1 MISVENLSKSFGGQ
15 VLFED
20 ASFRLNSRERVGLV
34 GRNGHGKSTLFR
46 MLAGRESPDSGK
58 IVIPKQYR
66 IGHLEQH
73 IEFTEPTVLA
83 EGMRGLPETE
93 SDHHWKVEKVLAG
106 LGFSDE
112 DMHRPPREFSGGY
125 QVRLSL
131 AKVLV
136 SEPDLLLLDEP
147 TNYLDI
153 TSIRWIERFLNA
165 WPRELLL
172 ITHDRSFMDRVV
184 THVVG
189 IHRRKMRKVEGD
201 TGKFYD
207 QLAQEEEVYEKTRL
221 NDERKRKEIEQFI
234 TRFRAKARLANLVQ
248 SRVKTLEKM
257 ERKEKL
263 ETLKDLDFS
272 FRDRPFAGRQMLTVE
287 NLSFAYPGGTPLFK
301 DLSFSV
307 GPGERVGV
315 VGKNGRGKTTLLK
328 VLSGALEPAAGEIK
342 YNPNVEIGIY
352 EQSHLK
358 TLVESRTVAEEI
370 LYSDTGVD
378 QQLSRNIAGA
388 MMFEGDTALKKIS
401 VLSGGERSR
410 VMLGKLLAKPLN
422 LLLLDEPT
430 NHLDMTSCDALLA
443 ALDHFDGAVI
453 LVTHNEMFLHAL
465 AQRLVVFDED
475 GATVFDGG
483 YEQFLERGGWGD
495 DDGGGPSK
503 TRRSAPVEEAAPP
516 APVLSRKELRKRR
529 SEIVAER
536 SRVLKPV
543 EKQIA
548 GLESNIET
556 AEQTLERR
564 HQEMQA
570 ASESGDG
577 ERIVALSQEIH
588 DIQTRIDADFEKLEG
603 LTEILEREGAAYEE
617 KLARLDAEGGGG

>member
-1 MISVENLSKSFGGQ
+1 MISIENLSKSFGGQ

-46 MLAGRESPDSGK
+46 ILAGRESADSGR

-73 IEFTEPTVLA
+73 IEFTERTVLA
-83 EGMRGLPETE
+83 EGMKGLPEAE

-112 DMHRPPREFSGGY
+112 DMGRPPREFSGGY

-189 IHRRKMRKVEGD
+189 IHRHGMRKVAGD
-201 TGKFYD
+201 TGKFYE
-207 QLAQEEEVYEKTRL
+207 QLAMEEEVYEKTRL

-248 SRVKTLEKM
+248 SRVKTLAKM
-257 ERKEKL
+257 EKKEKL

-272 FRDRPFAGRQMLTVE
+272 FRDRPFSGRQMLSVRD
-287 NLSFAYPGGTPLFK
+287 LSFAYPGGERLFEG
-301 DLSFSV
+301 LAFAV
-307 GPGERVGV
+307 GPGDRIGV

-328 VLSGALEPAAGEIK
+328 VLSGALDATEGEAR
-342 YNPNVEIGIY
+342 YNPNVAVGIY

-358 TLVESRTVAEEI
+358 TLVDSRTVAEEI
-370 LYSDTGVD
+370 LYSDAGVD
-378 QQLSRNIAGA
+378 QQLARNIAGA
-388 MMFEGDTALKKIS
+388 MMFEGDAALKKVG

-410 VMLGKLLAKPLN
+410 VMLGKLLASPLN

-430 NHLDMTSCDALLA
+430 NHLDMTSCDALLE

-465 AQRLVVFDED
+465 VQRLVVFDEN
-475 GATVFDGG
+475 GASVFEGSYAD
-483 YEQFLERGGWGD
+483 FLERGGWGD
-495 DDGGGPSK
+495 EEGGGPSR
-503 TRRSAPVEEAAPP
+503 TRRRAEPEAAAPP
-516 APVLSRKELRKRR
+516 PSSVDRKALRKKR
-529 SEIVAER
+529 SMIVAER
-536 SRVLKPV
+536 SRTLKPLEQKIARIEAGI
-543 EKQIA
+543 EKD
-548 GLESNIET
+548 EK
-556 AEQTLERR
+556 TLARLNEA
-564 HQEMQA
+564 MQA
-570 ASESGDG
+570 ASESGDAA
-577 ERIVALSQEIH
+577 RIVALSRELH
-588 DIQTRIDADFEKLEG
+588 DCQARIDADFERLET
-603 LTEILEREGAAYEE
+603 LTETLERDGAVFDE
-617 KLARLDAEGGGG
+617 KLARLDAEAGN

>member
-46 MLAGRESPDSGK
+46 MLVGRESPDSGK

-248 SRVKTLEKM
+248 SRVKTLAKM

-272 FRDRPFAGRQMLTVE
+272 FRDRPFAGRQMLNVE

-370 LYSDTGVD
+370 L
-378 QQLSRNIAGA
+378 R
-388 MMFEGDTALKKIS
+388 
-401 VLSGGERSR
+401 
-410 VMLGKLLAKPLN
+410 
-422 LLLLDEPT
+422 
-430 NHLDMTSCDALLA
+430 
-443 ALDHFDGAVI
+443 
-453 LVTHNEMFLHAL
+453 
-465 AQRLVVFDED
+465 
-475 GATVFDGG
+475 
-483 YEQFLERGGWGD
+483 
-495 DDGGGPSK
+495 
-503 TRRSAPVEEAAPP
+503 AP
-516 APVLSRKELRKRR
+516 
-529 SEIVAER
+529 
-536 SRVLKPV
+536 
-543 EKQIA
+543 
-548 GLESNIET
+548 
-556 AEQTLERR
+556 
-564 HQEMQA
+564 
-570 ASESGDG
+570 
-577 ERIVALSQEIH
+577 
-588 DIQTRIDADFEKLEG
+588 
-603 LTEILEREGAAYEE
+603 
-617 KLARLDAEGGGG
+617 

>member
-1 MISVENLSKSFGGQ
+1 MISIENLSKSFGGQ

-46 MLAGRESPDSGK
+46 ILAGRESADSGR

-83 EGMRGLPETE
+83 EGMKGLPEAE

-112 DMHRPPREFSGGY
+112 DMGRPPREFSGGY

-189 IHRRKMRKVEGD
+189 IHRHGMRKVAGD
-201 TGKFYD
+201 TGKFYE
-207 QLAQEEEVYEKTRL
+207 QLAMEEEVYEKTRL

-248 SRVKTLEKM
+248 SRVKTLAKM
-257 ERKEKL
+257 EKKEKL

-272 FRDRPFAGRQMLTVE
+272 FRDRPFSGRQMLSVRD
-287 NLSFAYPGGTPLFK
+287 LSFAYPGGERLFEG
-301 DLSFSV
+301 LAFAV
-307 GPGERVGV
+307 GPGDRIGV

-328 VLSGALEPAAGEIK
+328 VLSGALDATEGEAR
-342 YNPNVEIGIY
+342 YNPNVAVGIY

-358 TLVESRTVAEEI
+358 TLVDSRTVAEEI
-370 LYSDTGVD
+370 LYSDAGVD
-378 QQLSRNIAGA
+378 QQLARNIAGA
-388 MMFEGDTALKKIS
+388 MMFEGDAALKKVG

-410 VMLGKLLAKPLN
+410 VMLGKLLASPLN

-430 NHLDMTSCDALLA
+430 NHLDMTSCDALLE

-465 AQRLVVFDED
+465 VQRLVVFDEN
-475 GATVFDGG
+475 GASVFEGSYAD
-483 YEQFLERGGWGD
+483 FLERGGWGD
-495 DDGGGPSK
+495 EEGGGPSR
-503 TRRSAPVEEAAPP
+503 TRRRAEPEAAAPP
-516 APVLSRKELRKRR
+516 PSSVDRKALRKKR
-529 SEIVAER
+529 SMIVAER
-536 SRVLKPV
+536 SRALKPLEQKIARIEAGI
-543 EKQIA
+543 EKD
-548 GLESNIET
+548 EK
-556 AEQTLERR
+556 TLARLNEA
-564 HQEMQA
+564 MQA
-570 ASESGDG
+570 ASESGDAA
-577 ERIVALSQEIH
+577 RIVALSRELH
-588 DIQTRIDADFEKLEG
+588 DCQARIDADFERLET
-603 LTEILEREGAAYEE
+603 LTETLERDGAVFDE
-617 KLARLDAEGGGG
+617 KLARLDAEAGN

>member
-1 MISVENLSKSFGGQ
+1 MLSVENISKSFGGQ

-46 MLAGRESPDSGK
+46 MLVGQESPDSGK
-58 IVIPKQYR
+58 LVLPKQYR
-66 IGHLEQH
+66 VGHLEQH
-73 IEFTEPTVLA
+73 IEFSEPTVLA
-83 EGMRGLPETE
+83 EGMRGLPATE
-93 SDHHWKVEKVLAG
+93 ADHHWKVEKVLAG

-112 DMHRPPREFSGGY
+112 DMRRPPREFSGGY

-189 IHRRKMRKVEGD
+189 IHRWKMRKVEGD

-207 QLAQEEEVYEKTRL
+207 QLAQEEEIYEKTRQ

-234 TRFRAKARLANLVQ
+234 NRFRAKARLANLVQ
-248 SRVKTLEKM
+248 SRVKTLAKM

-272 FRDRPFAGRQMLTVE
+272 FRDRPFAGRQMLNVQD
-287 NLSFAYPGGTPLFK
+287 LGFAYPGAAPLFRG
-301 DLSFSV
+301 LNFSV

-328 VLSGALEPAAGEIK
+328 VLSGALEPAEGEIK

-370 LYSDTGVD
+370 LYSDAGVD

-410 VMLGKLLAKPLN
+410 VMMGKLLAKPLN

-465 AQRLVVFDED
+465 AERLVVFDEE

-495 DDGGGPSK
+495 EEGGGPSK
-503 TRRSAPVEEAAPP
+503 TRRSTPVEAVAPP
-516 APVLSRKELRKRR
+516 APVLGRKELRKRR

-548 GLESNIET
+548 GLESKIEKD
-556 AEQTLERR
+556 EQTLERLN
-564 HQEMQA
+564 HDMQA

-588 DIQTRIDADFEKLEG
+588 ETQTRIDADFEKLEG

-617 KLARLDAEGGGG
+617 KLAQLDVQGGA